1 MEAAKSPNVE
11 ALEATITYLEG
22 LPTGTSTDSAIA
34 NIDGWEEK
42 LRTSDKPEFTIIAD
56 ELQTL
61 KKHLTSGNLDGKAIS
76 QTLISLGGNTT
87 KAAAQADS
95 TIAERLQKLGSW
107 LTKLGET
114 VG

>member
-1 MEAAKSPNVE
+1 MEAAKSPDEE

-34 NIDGWEEK
+34 NIDGWEER
-42 LRTSDKPEFTIIAD
+42 LRQSDNSQFKTIAD

-61 KKHLTSGNLDGKAIS
+61 KKHLTTGNLDGKAIS
-76 QTLISLGGNTT
+76 KTLISLGEHTT
-87 KAAAQADS
+87 KAASQADNA
-95 TIAERLQKLGSW
+95 IAERLRTLGGW

-114 VG
+114 VR

>member
-1 MEAAKSPNVE
+1 MEAAKSPNEE
-11 ALEATITYLEG
+11 ALEATVTYLEG

-34 NIDGWEEK
+34 NIDGWEER
-42 LRTSDKPEFTIIAD
+42 LRASDKPEFKTIAD

-61 KKHLTSGNLDGKAIS
+61 KKHLISGNLDGKAIS
-76 QTLISLGGNTT
+76 KTLISLGQHTT
-87 KAAAQADS
+87 NAASQADS
-95 TIAERLQKLGSW
+95 AIAERLQKLGGW